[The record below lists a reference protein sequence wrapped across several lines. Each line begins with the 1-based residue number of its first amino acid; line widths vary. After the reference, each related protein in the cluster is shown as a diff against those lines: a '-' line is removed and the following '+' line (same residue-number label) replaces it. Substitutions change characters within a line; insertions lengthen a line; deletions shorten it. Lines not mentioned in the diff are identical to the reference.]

1 MKKDTSVLAR
11 RVLAGLLAGVL
22 LGSVGYVQPAAAG
35 EIITIT
41 DDRTEDVKPIDISG
55 NKVTIGTTNGG
66 NKPLIGSSGS
76 EKNVCG
82 GYIYGT
88 DGAVTNN
95 QVYINSGQM
104 GEVNGGG
111 GNGGSGDIKGNSV
124 TISGGT
130 LKQSAYGGQNIAD
143 TERNIIGNTVTIKGG
158 TLESSVYGGRN
169 SGPGKVKANK
179 VYMEAGSIS
188 SNVYGGMSGHV
199 SAIAEENSVT
209 IKGGSIGGSVYG
221 ARNGMGTETKN
232 NSVDVSGDGTTIGG
246 SVYGGYGG
254 YNKESKVE
262 SVAENKVTISGGKI
276 ETDVYGGYINEGTG
290 AVLVKDNSVT
300 VSGGTV
306 GQGLVDGAVK
316 AAVTGGYSKTGI
328 VEGNSIDIG
337 ENSTIKG
344 HVYGGDSDSGTVKG
358 NRVNITGGTISDEVY
373 GGNISSG
380 NGTVEGNIVNISGGT
395 IGQMQN
401 DKYTG
406 KVIGGYSEGAVT
418 NNIVTVTG
426 GTVNGN
432 IGGGNSVSSSAQNNK
447 VYISGGTVA
456 QGVYGAYTAGS
467 GDVKGNQVHISG
479 GTISGDVYGGDTLH
493 SNVTGNSVTISGAP
507 KFGTGTVLY
516 GGSSVNGTVSG
527 NILNIH
533 TKDLTVANVK
543 GFDVYNFYLQND
555 TQAGNTLLT
564 LTGGNGSD
572 KSTSLDGSTINVGME
587 GSAPALQVG
596 DSVILVRNEN
606 GITGDVIYGKI
617 KDGVS
622 IEYEFTTELEG
633 GTALVS
639 RVTRAGISGDSKSPV
654 ETQLAAAAFI
664 NSGADL
670 LAGSGVSS
678 AVTAAG
684 SGNAEMFGA
693 MGGGSMRYKSGSYA
707 DVDGY
712 NLALGVGKAIA
723 NKAGQLTF
731 GPFVEYGH
739 GNYTSHLDSDVRGDG
754 NTKYYGIGML
764 ARQDNTSGVYYE
776 GSLRY
781 GRMDA
786 DYGSNDM
793 TTGTMG
799 KVHTHY
805 DSSSAYYGAHL
816 GIGKVTELND
826 STKADVYAKLLYT
839 HQRGDSVTL
848 QGAGAGEEYDF
859 DAVDSTRARVGARV
873 SKAYGEHG
881 SGYVGVAYEYEF
893 DGEARATVKGFSTPS
908 PSIKGSSGLLELGY
922 ILQPKAANDP
932 AINIG
937 LQGWGGKKQG
947 FTGNVNFVWTF

>member
-1 MKKDTSVLAR
+1 MKKGKSVLTR
-11 RVLAGLLAGVL
+11 QVLAGLLAGVL
-22 LGSVGYVQPAAAG
+22 LGSVGYVQPAAAQIVKI
-35 EIITIT
+35 ETQT
-41 DDRTEDVKPIDISG
+41 DYIKAGNDVKDSNGHIVISG
-55 NKVTIGTTNGG
+55 SASGNQVTIGTADGG
-66 NKPLIGSSGS
+66 DVPLIGTGTGSS
-76 EKNVCG
+76 EQKNVYG
-82 GYIYGT
+82 GHNGSA
-88 DGAVTNN
+88 AVTNN
-95 QVYINSGQM
+95 QVYIHSGQM
-104 GEVNGGG
+104 GKVYGGETG
-111 GNGGSGDIKGNSV
+111 ASNSSATGNSV
-124 TISGGT
+124 IISGGT
-130 LKQSAYGGQNIAD
+130 S
-143 TERNIIGNTVTIKGG
+143 G
-158 TLESSVYGGRN
+158 TVYGGSAYREGGLATGN
-169 SGPGKVKANK
+169 RVIISGGT
-179 VYMEAGSIS
+179 
-188 SNVYGGMSGHV
+188 SG
-199 SAIAEENSVT
+199 T
-209 IKGGSIGGSVYG
+209 
-221 ARNGMGTETKN
+221 
-232 NSVDVSGDGTTIGG
+232 
-246 SVYGGYGG
+246 VYGGYAG
-254 YNKESKVE
+254 NR
-262 SVAENKVTISGGKI
+262 
-276 ETDVYGGYINEGTG
+276 
-290 AVLVKDNSVT
+290 
-300 VSGGTV
+300 
-306 GQGLVDGAVK
+306 
-316 AAVTGGYSKTGI
+316 GI
-328 VEGNSIDIG
+328 AKGNS
-337 ENSTIKG
+337 
-344 HVYGGDSDSGTVKG
+344 
-358 NRVNITGGTISDEVY
+358 
-373 GGNISSG
+373 
-380 NGTVEGNIVNISGGT
+380 
-395 IGQMQN
+395 
-401 DKYTG
+401 
-406 KVIGGYSEGAVT
+406 
-418 NNIVTVTG
+418 
-426 GTVNGN
+426 
-432 IGGGNSVSSSAQNNK
+432 
-447 VYISGGTVA
+447 
-456 QGVYGAYTAGS
+456 
-467 GDVKGNQVHISG
+467 VHISG
-479 GTISGDVYGGDTLH
+479 GTVESGVYGGSTSASGDVTGNSIYISGGTIKGGVVCAGMGDRGTVTGNEVLISGGMISDNVYGGMGNGAT
-493 SNVTGNSVTISGAP
+493 VTGNSVTISGTP
-507 KFGTGTVLY
+507 KFGENTVLY
-516 GGSSVNGTVSG
+516 GGYADRGTVSG

-596 DSVILVRNEN
+596 DSVILVKNEN
-606 GITGDVIYGKI
+606 GITGDVTYGKI

-639 RVTRAGISGDSKSPV
+639 RVTRAGISADSKSPV
-654 ETQLAAAAFI
+654 ETQLAAVAFI

-684 SGNAEMFGA
+684 GGNAEMFGA
-693 MGGGSMRYKSGSYA
+693 MSGGSMRYKSGSYA
-707 DVDGY
+707 DVHGY

-739 GNYTSHLDSDVRGDG
+739 GNYTSYLDSGVRGDG

-816 GIGKVTELND
+816 GIGKVTELDD
-826 STKADVYAKLLYT
+826 SAKADIYAKLLYT

-848 QGAGAGEEYDF
+848 QGQGAREEYDF

-873 SKAYGEHG
+873 SKAYGERG

-893 DGEARATVKGFSTPS
+893 DGEARAAVKGFSTPS